1 MQTAPKAVLI
11 GRSNVGKSSLFNK
24 LVEEQKSLVS
34 HIAGTT
40 RDRFEADCIWRGKVI
55 RVVDTGGLD
64 VDQSK
69 EIEKNVVEQANIA
82 IEQADIILFLVDVN
96 VGPLADDLDI
106 ARKLL
111 KSGKTVIAVGN
122 KADNSELRRR
132 AASDEWKS
140 WPLNRPLA
148 ISAKQGV
155 GVGDLLDEVTT
166 KLIKAGKPP
175 IDVAEILPMRVCVLG
190 EPSVGKST
198 LLNAVLGEKR
208 FITAPIPHTTR
219 EPNDATVEHDG
230 QMYQFIDTAGVR
242 KQASRRKSGDALE
255 KIGAE
260 KTLDVVSRADVA
272 LFVLDVTK
280 EVSTQERHLAG
291 VLQDSKVSVIIIAN
305 KWDLVPNKTTTSV
318 NDYEKLIRSFL
329 PQLKY
334 APILF
339 TSALTGKRAQDIF
352 DLITTVFQTRFTQLS
367 NDEAKQ
373 FMSKAIVRHKPMRG
387 KGVKSPKITQFYQSH
402 INPPIFTLAVN
413 LARTDSL
420 ATAYV
425 RFLENVLREQY
436 DFTGTPIRIK
446 IEVERKS
453 HTTY

>member
-1 MQTAPKAVLI
+1 MQTPPKAVLI
-11 GRSNVGKSSLFNK
+11 GRTNVGKSSLFNK

-34 HIAGTT
+34 EIAGTT
-40 RDRFEADCIWRGKVI
+40 RDRFEADCIWRGKII
-55 RVVDTGGLD
+55 RMIDTGGLD
-64 VDQSK
+64 VDQRL

-82 IEQADIILFLVDVN
+82 IAQADIILFLVDVN
-96 VGPLADDLDI
+96 VGPVADDLEI

-111 KSGKTVIAVGN
+111 KSGKPVIAVGN
-122 KADNSELRRR
+122 KADNAELRRR
-132 AASDEWKS
+132 AASDEWRS

-155 GVGDLLDEVTT
+155 GVGDLLDEITT
-166 KLIKAGKPP
+166 TLMKAGKPP
-175 IDVAEILPMRVCVLG
+175 VDVAEILPMRICVLG
-190 EPSVGKST
+190 EPNVGKST

-208 FITAPIPHTTR
+208 FITANIPHTTR
-219 EPNDATVEHDG
+219 EPNDALFEHDG

-242 KQASRRKSGDALE
+242 KQASRRNSGTPLE
-255 KIGAE
+255 RIGVE
-260 KTLDVVSRADVA
+260 KTLDTLTRCDVA
-272 LFVLDVTK
+272 LFVLDITK
-280 EVSTQERHLAG
+280 DITTQERHLAG

-305 KWDLVPNKTTTSV
+305 KWDLIPNKTTTSV
-318 NDYEKLIRSFL
+318 NDYEKIIRGFL

-352 DLITTVFQTRFTQLS
+352 DLISKVFQSRFTQLS
-367 NDEAKQ
+367 DSEAKQ
-373 FMSKAIVRHKPMRG
+373 FMSKAIVRHRPMRG
-387 KGVKSPKITQFYQSH
+387 KGVKSPKIMSFKQTH

-413 LARTDSL
+413 LSRTDSL

-425 RFLENVLREQY
+425 RFLENIMREQY

-446 IEVERKS
+446 IEVDRKS

>member
-190 EPSVGKST
+190 EPNVGKST

>member
-24 LVEEQKSLVS
+24 MVEEQKSLVS
-34 HIAGTT
+34 PIAGTT
-40 RDRFEADCIWRGKVI
+40 RDRFEADCVWRGQII

-64 VDQSK
+64 VDQSN
-69 EIEKNVVEQANIA
+69 EIEQNVVEQANIA
-82 IEQADIILFLVDVN
+82 IKQADVILFLVDVN

-111 KSGKTVIAVGN
+111 KSGKPVIAVGN
-122 KADNSELRRR
+122 KADNGELRRR
-132 AASDEWKS
+132 AQSEEWRS

-155 GVGDLLDEVTT
+155 GVGDLLDEVT
-166 KLIKAGKPP
+166 KVLVQAGKPP
-175 IDVAEILPMRVCVLG
+175 VGVAEIMPMRICVLG
-190 EPSVGKST
+190 EPNVGKST

-208 FITAPIPHTTR
+208 FITANVPHTTR
-219 EPNDATVEHDG
+219 EPNDALIEHDG

-242 KQASRRKSGDALE
+242 KQASRRKSGTTLE
-255 KIGAE
+255 KVGVE
-260 KTLDVVSRADVA
+260 KTLDALTRADVA
-272 LFVLDVTK
+272 LFVLDTTK
-280 EVSTQERHLAG
+280 EISTQERHLAG
-291 VLQDSKVSVIIIAN
+291 VLQASKVSVIIVAN
-305 KWDLVPNKTTTSV
+305 KWDLIPNKTPNSV
-318 NDYEKLIRSFL
+318 NDHEAIIRGFM

-367 NDEAKQ
+367 TDEARQ

-387 KGVKSPKITQFYQSH
+387 KGVKSPKITSFYQSH
-402 INPPIFTLAVN
+402 INPPVFTLAVN
-413 LARTDSL
+413 LSRTDSL

-425 RFLENVLREQY
+425 RFLENILREQY

>member
-1 MQTAPKAVLI
+1 MQVAPKAVLI

-55 RVVDTGGLD
+55 RMIDTGGLD
-64 VDQSK
+64 VDQSQ

-82 IEQADIILFLVDVN
+82 INQADIILFLVDVN

-111 KSGKTVIAVGN
+111 KSGKAVIAVGN
-122 KADNSELRRR
+122 KADNGELRRR
-132 AASDEWKS
+132 AVSDEWKS
-140 WPLNRPLA
+140 WPLNRPFA

-166 KLIKAGKPP
+166 ILIKAGKPP
-175 IDVAEILPMRVCVLG
+175 IDVTAIMPMRVCVLG
-190 EPSVGKST
+190 EPNVGKST

-208 FITAPIPHTTR
+208 FITSPLPHTTR
-219 EPNDATVEHDG
+219 EPNDAIVEHDD
-230 QMYQFIDTAGVR
+230 QVYQFVDTAGVR
-242 KQASRRKSGDALE
+242 KQASRRKSGDILE
-255 KIGAE
+255 KVGVDR
-260 KTLDVVSRADVA
+260 TLDVFSRSDVA
-272 LFVLDVTK
+272 LFVLDITK
-280 EVSTQERHLAG
+280 EISTQERHLAG

-305 KWDLVPNKTTTSV
+305 KWDLIPNKTPNSV
-318 NDYEKLIRSFL
+318 NDYEAIIRGFL

-339 TSALTGKRAQDIF
+339 TSALTGQRAQDIF
-352 DLITTVFQTRFTQLS
+352 KLITTVFQTRFTQLS
-367 NDEAKQ
+367 TDEAKQ

-413 LARTDSL
+413 LSRTDSL

-425 RFLENVLREQY
+425 RFLENILREQY

-446 IEVERKS
+446 IEVERKT